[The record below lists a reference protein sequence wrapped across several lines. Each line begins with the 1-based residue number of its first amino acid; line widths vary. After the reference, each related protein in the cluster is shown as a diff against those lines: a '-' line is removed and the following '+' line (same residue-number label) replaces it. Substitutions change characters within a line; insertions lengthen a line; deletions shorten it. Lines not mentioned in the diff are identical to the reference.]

1 MIFIDFGKGKNGI
14 SCVSARGRELL
25 FYREGHFQL
34 AKFEGGGVRGLL
46 LYVPLCKFPPL
57 DVIN

>member
-34 AKFEGGGVRGLL
+34 AKFEGGGSKGITFV
-46 LYVPLCKFPPL
+46 CPPL
-57 DVIN
+57 